1 MIQDIEPERLDNAF
15 REIQPDGED
24 PILCFENGK
33 AVVRPEGGR
42 LVFPVR
48 RELPEGTETLY
59 AFSLAGR
66 SWFAATGETAA
77 PAGFGRYT
85 LHELREIPLEGNR
98 DIFAVYTGFH
108 LWKWAG
114 DSRFCGA
121 CGSRTA
127 FAPDERARVCT
138 GCGQRIYPRIN
149 PAVIV
154 GVTDGNRLL
163 ITKYKSGFR
172 HHALIAGFTEIGE
185 TAEQTVRR
193 EVMEEVGL
201 RVKNIR
207 YYKSQPWGIASDL
220 LMGFY
225 CEADGG
231 REIHRDDRELG
242 YAEWV
247 ERDRIIL
254 QPSDHS
260 LTNEMMKRFRDGE
273 EGRRD
278 DSQAPG

>member
-24 PILCFENGK
+24 PILCFEDGK

-48 RELPEGTETLY
+48 KELPEGTETLY

-66 SWFAATGETAA
+66 SWFAATGETKA

-85 LHELREIPLEGNR
+85 LHELREMPLEGNR

-121 CGSRTA
+121 CGSRTV
-127 FAPDERARVCT
+127 FARDERARVCT

-207 YYKSQPWGIASDL
+207 YYKSQPWGIAGDL